1 MLTKKEMLLLIQALN
16 DLAENQD
23 CTHAETKKLLAKI
36 KDINYAYVTKV
47 KKEYWGFIPE
57 ILL

>member
-1 MLTKKEMLLLIQALN
+1 MLLLIQALN

-23 CTHAETKKLLAKI
+23 CTHAESKKLLEKI

-47 KKEYWGFIPE
+47 KKLPFGIIPE
-57 ILL
+57 VLL

>member
-1 MLTKKEMLLLIQALN
+1 MLTEKEMLLLIQALN

-23 CTHAETKKLLAKI
+23 CTHAEIKMLLAKI
-36 KDINYAYVTKV
+36 KDINYDYVTKV
-47 KKEYWGFIPE
+47 KKEHWGFIPE

>member
-1 MLTKKEMLLLIQALN
+1 MLLLIQALN

-23 CTHAETKKLLAKI
+23 CTHADKDKLLAKI
-36 KDINYAYVTKV
+36 KDINYDYVTKV
-47 KKEYWGFIPE
+47 KKEHWGLIPE

>member
-16 DLAENQD
+16 DLAENQE
-23 CTHAETKKLLAKI
+23 CSHAESKKLLSKI

-47 KKEYWGFIPE
+47 KKEHWGFIPQ